1 MFCTQCG
8 KEFEEENLFCPFC
21 GAPVEDVEAEIKGLT
36 PEEAAEWRASER
48 DREEEQPV
56 ETPPPTRTA
65 KKTKKPKSDVARK
78 KKKRPEKTKKSS
90 KKGILIAV
98 IIAVVLIGG
107 GVGGYFF
114 YQAHQSV
121 EIDLCDLMTE
131 PEFEGDNGQ
140 GSIANSVIADE
151 DKIDDVAEQFKSEEK
166 QSKVKGFL
174 STVAY
179 TVSPADGLKN
189 GDKIKIIATYNEEL
203 EKVLKLDLTGR
214 ETTITVK
221 GLKQS
226 HSSSSNNSTVS
237 RHEDS
242 ASWESYA
249 EDFIFPYSSD
259 EYLNESDVSAYSKE
273 DIQWAINEIYAR
285 HGYIFDM
292 EPYQSYFSNCS
303 WYTPKYTRDQFDS
316 SWLNTYEAANIK
328 FLSKYR

>member
-48 DREEEQPV
+48 DREEEKLV
-56 ETPPPTRTA
+56 ETPKSTRTA
-65 KKTKKPKSDVARK
+65 KKTKKAKGAKEK
-78 KKKRPEKTKKSS
+78 KKQPEQARKSS
-90 KKGILIAV
+90 KKGVLIAV
-98 IIAVVLIGG
+98 IIAIVFVGG

-131 PEFEGDNGQ
+131 PEFEGDNGK
-140 GSIANSVIADE
+140 GSIANSVIVDE
-151 DKIDDVAEQFKSEEK
+151 DKIDDVVEQFKNEEK
-166 QSKVKGFL
+166 QSEVKGFL

-179 TVSPADGLKN
+179 TVTPADGLKN

-221 GLKQS
+221 GLNQS
-226 HSSSSNNSTVS
+226 HSSSSNNSTS
-237 RHEDS
+237 LYEDS
-242 ASWESYA
+242 ASWEAYT

-259 EYLNESDVSAYSKE
+259 EYLNESDVSAYSKK

-292 EPYQSYFSNCS
+292 EPYQSYFSNCP

-316 SWLNTYEAANIK
+316 SWLNTYESANIK

>member
-21 GAPVEDVEAEIKGLT
+21 GAPVEDVEADLKGLT

-48 DREEEQPV
+48 DHEEGQAV
-56 ETPPPTRTA
+56 ETPKSTRIV
-65 KKTKKPKSDVARK
+65 KKNKKQKSVTNK
-78 KKKRPEKTKKSS
+78 KKKQPKKTKKSS
-90 KKGILIAV
+90 KKPILIAV
-98 IIAVVLIGG
+98 IIAFVLIGG

-131 PEFEGDNGQ
+131 PEFEGDNGK
-140 GSIANSVIADE
+140 GTVGNSVIIDE
-151 DKIDDVAEQFKSEEK
+151 DKVDDVVEQFKNEEK

-179 TVSPADGLKN
+179 TVTPANDLKN
-189 GDKIKIIATYNEEL
+189 GDKIRIIATYNEEL
-203 EKVLKLDLTGR
+203 EKVLKLELTGR

-226 HSSSSNNSTVS
+226 HDSNSNNSS
-237 RHEDS
+237 SLYENS
-242 ASWESYA
+242 ADWKLYT

-292 EPYQSYFSNCS
+292 EPYQSYFSNCL

-316 SWLNTYEAANIK
+316 SWLNTYESDNIK